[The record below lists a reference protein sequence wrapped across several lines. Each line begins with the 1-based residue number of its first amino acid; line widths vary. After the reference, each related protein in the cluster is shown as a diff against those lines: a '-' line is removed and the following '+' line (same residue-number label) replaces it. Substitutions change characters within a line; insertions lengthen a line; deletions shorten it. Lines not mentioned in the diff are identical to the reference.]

1 MKNDSCFNHICVQQS
16 LHSKFSA
23 NIEGIMKL
31 DTFCNYFVCEKQIRA
46 LQHCISAISFPE
58 NFLPIKGKIISI
70 SHITFLCFSFKFNA

>member
-46 LQHCISAISFPE
+46 LQHISFPE